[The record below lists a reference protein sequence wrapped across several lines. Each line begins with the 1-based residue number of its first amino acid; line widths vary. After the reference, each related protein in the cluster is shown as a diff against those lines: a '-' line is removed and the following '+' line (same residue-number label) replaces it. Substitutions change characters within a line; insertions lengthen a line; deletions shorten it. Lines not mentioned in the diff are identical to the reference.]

1 MNTSK
6 SCFIIG
12 LPAAGKTSYLA
23 ALAYSLEQQ
32 NIPTKLQWKSFSGN
46 QQYLTKLAEKWLT
59 AEPVD
64 RTSFSLEQ
72 RSLSWCLSDDDDNK
86 YNISFPDLSGET
98 FQKQYVDRE
107 IDSALAKMIVASDGL
122 ILFINPQG
130 IIEPTLIS
138 QLPLPLRE
146 NEKNDSS
153 PKERNQKIDDPTVV
167 QIIVLL
173 QDTAYLLKGKRMPL
187 VVIVSAWDVVE
198 NSFTTPEDFVM
209 KHTSLLWQF
218 LKANNDIFNVSY
230 YGVSAQGGKI
240 ETSEQAEALIEQYE
254 NNPWM
259 RMSATDNLGVK
270 SHDITLPLWELLN
283 KKME

>member
-107 IDSALAKMIVASDGL
+107 IDSVLAKMIIASDGL

-138 QLPLPLRE
+138 QLPLSLRE
-146 NEKNDSS
+146 DEKNDTS

-173 QDTAYLLKGKRMPL
+173 QDIAYLLMHNLFYQSFCGPKTL
-187 VVIVSAWDVVE
+187 SQVIFSNFLSPQFTHYWQTTKWSIING
-198 NSFTTPEDFVM
+198 NSFQIYYQRWHGIILGINVSDFV
-209 KHTSLLWQF
+209 KRR
-218 LKANNDIFNVSY
+218 NNEV
-230 YGVSAQGGKI
+230 
-240 ETSEQAEALIEQYE
+240 
-254 NNPWM
+254 
-259 RMSATDNLGVK
+259 
-270 SHDITLPLWELLN
+270 
-283 KKME
+283 

>member
-1 MNTSK
+1 MNENVE
-6 SCFIIG
+6 I
-12 LPAAGKTSYLA
+12 
-23 ALAYSLEQQ
+23 LEYIYQ
-32 NIPTKLQWKSFSGN
+32 N
-46 QQYLTKLAEKWLT
+46 
-59 AEPVD
+59 
-64 RTSFSLEQ
+64 
-72 RSLSWCLSDDDDNK
+72 
-86 YNISFPDLSGET
+86 
-98 FQKQYVDRE
+98 
-107 IDSALAKMIVASDGL
+107 AKMGAENLTSL
-122 ILFINPQG
+122 IKIL
-130 IIEPTLIS
+130 
-138 QLPLPLRE
+138 
-146 NEKNDSS
+146 NEKNDTS